1 MSHPESQISEV
12 RGEAMTE
19 PTSTDIRDRARFDQ
33 IRYANVWEDADI
45 LHEALDA
52 ATGRRILSIASAG
65 DNAFALVAAGAEVVA
80 ADISSAQLH
89 LVELKKAAILQL
101 DDEPLLAFLGVR
113 PSNERLEVYARLA
126 LALPSESRNYWDAS
140 TGAIRNG
147 IIHHGKFENYF
158 RLFRTRVLPLVHG
171 HRLVEKLL
179 QEKTFEERRK
189 FYDERWDGV
198 RWRAMFSVF
207 FSRLVMGR
215 LGRDPEFFRFVEG
228 SVADRIRARA
238 EYAFT
243 QLPTHDN
250 PYLTSI
256 FTGNYGTAL
265 PRYLRSDS
273 LASLRSGMNRLT
285 IRQGPIDEVGL
296 QAGGKFDGYNLS
308 DIFEY
313 LDPATTER
321 LYGRLLDTARPGAR
335 LAYWNM
341 LVPRRRPEVFA
352 DRIIERTDLA
362 KELFLRDRAF
372 FYSAFRIDEVA
383 R

>member
-1 MSHPESQISEV
+1 
-12 RGEAMTE
+12 MTE
-19 PTSTDIRDRARFDQ
+19 PTPTDIRDRASFDQ

-45 LHEALDA
+45 LHDALDA
-52 ATGRRILSIASAG
+52 APGRRILSIASAG

-113 PSNERLEVYARLA
+113 PSDGRLDVYARLA
-126 LALPSESRNYWDAS
+126 PALPSESRDYWDAS
-140 TGAIRNG
+140 TDAIRNG

-171 HRLVEKLL
+171 RRLVDELL
-179 QEKTFEERRK
+179 REKTFEERRR

-207 FSRLVMGR
+207 FSRFVMGR

-228 SVADRIRARA
+228 SVADRIRSRA

-256 FTGNYGTAL
+256 FTGNYGAAL
-265 PRYLRSDS
+265 PRYLRPDS
-273 LASLRSGMNRLT
+273 LSSLRSGMDRLQ
-285 IRQGPIDEVGL
+285 IRQGPIDEVGFE
-296 QAGGKFDGYNLS
+296 AGGGFDGYNLS

-341 LVPRRRPEVFA
+341 LVPRRRPEA
-352 DRIIERTDLA
+352 SAGRITERTDLA
-362 KELFLRDRAF
+362 DEFFKRDRAF
-372 FYSAFRIDEVA
+372 FYSAFVIDEVA